1 MVWIVFRISS
11 NGIDGPYIK
20 TDQELRWEI
29 HLSHDIVIA
38 KIDASFG
45 FLIDDALP
53 FKILNNH
60 GLMEKEGILDVHVVG
75 YQKEPKVDIWGN
87 KGIAD
92 IGIISG
98 KTMTPIHN
106 IPPEKLVDYEQGIL
120 FYSPPSHFL
129 IDKESVEKP
138 IVEGYS
144 GGPVYMNDGKTLAG
158 IAIAV
163 PELLDKNISCIRA
176 WLLREWLLN
185 LWGFDSEYNS

>member
-29 HLSHDIVIA
+29 HLSHDIAIA